1 MHWEGK
7 LRKSL
12 RLGTH
17 IGALLRRP
25 MLLVEAVRAL
35 LALRRRGGP
44 GPSPAYLRWRTVT
57 AYGSDAVIPNGDLA
71 EFLAWRKRMR
81 ALARRKAQPASGQG
95 R

>member
-1 MHWEGK
+1 V
-7 LRKSL
+7 RKSL

-35 LALRRRGGP
+35 LALRRHGGP
-44 GPSPAYLRWRTVT
+44 GSSTAYLHWRTVT
-57 AYGSDAVIPNGDLA
+57 AYGSDAAFPSRDLL

-81 ALARRKAQPASGQG
+81 SLARRKAQPASGQG